1 LTGYRVAAAARADI
15 DEILA
20 WTEDHFGDIVR
31 RRYEILLVTS
41 FRDLAADPERTGS
54 ISRPELGTGLRS
66 YHLRYSRE
74 RARTAGGLIRRP
86 RHLLLYEVMTT
97 GLVGIDRVLHDS
109 MEVERHL
116 PADFGFAPDDR

>member
-41 FRDLAADPERTGS
+41 S